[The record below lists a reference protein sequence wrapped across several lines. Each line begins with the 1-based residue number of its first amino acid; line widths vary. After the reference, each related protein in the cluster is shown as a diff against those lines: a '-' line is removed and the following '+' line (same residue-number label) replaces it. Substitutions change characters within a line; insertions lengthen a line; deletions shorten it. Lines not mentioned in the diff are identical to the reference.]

1 MQCLSKH
8 RRAKRMPWRTKG
20 GQVKKIFREGKITVP
35 GECVSVVE
43 SSVTGLI
50 SQLKGILTKWR
61 YLVAKISV
69 NHLTSMNY
77 LILQQSTISAE
88 IVATMAV
95 LQITYF
101 GTLLPVTRCN
111 QTIS

>member
-50 SQLKGILTKWR
+50 SQLKGIHK
-61 YLVAKISV
+61 
-69 NHLTSMNY
+69 
-77 LILQQSTISAE
+77 
-88 IVATMAV
+88 MAV
-95 LQITYF
+95 F
-101 GTLLPVTRCN
+101 GSKNLSQSFYKHELPYTAAVHHKR
-111 QTIS
+111 